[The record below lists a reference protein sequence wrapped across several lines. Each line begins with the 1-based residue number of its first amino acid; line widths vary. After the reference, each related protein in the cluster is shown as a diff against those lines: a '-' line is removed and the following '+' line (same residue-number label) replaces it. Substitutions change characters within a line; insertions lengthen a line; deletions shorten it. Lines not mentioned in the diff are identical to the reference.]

1 MQAHSENTP
10 VGRSLSAKLRRWKL
24 PLVLFLVLLAGGG
37 YFAYRYTAS
46 NGKANYLAV
55 AVGKEDIADVIE
67 ANGIIEPVRTVGV
80 NFKNVGLVKALYV
93 REGDRVKAGQLLAE
107 QDTSEL
113 EAELKQAESNLKRSE
128 AELQQLISGSRPEEI
143 AQKEAEVEANQVA
156 YEMAEKELERQ
167 QKLFE
172 AGAAP
177 ASDVDTAKKALIS
190 AKSQLEQSQQ
200 ALKLLKEGSRAEEIE
215 AARAAVQAAEATLE
229 VARLNLAEA
238 KIYAPFDGIVTA
250 VNGDV
255 GQRSG
260 TGGTNVDTS
269 FITLA
274 SEELQLR
281 AWVNEADI
289 GKVKLGQEVEFT
301 VAAYSDVTFK
311 GKVKTIAPEATTKS
325 NVQIFEVLI
334 SVEDPSN
341 LLRSGMSATATIVL
355 AKKSDVL
362 AVPTMA
368 LTFAESYLKG
378 QGQTKVGAAG
388 QLGAAG
394 KQAGE
399 GNNREGDS
407 TQGGQTA
414 AQPQAQAPGQGETT
428 AVAGDNTKTVLVLE
442 NGQPVARKIKVG
454 LSDGQYVE
462 VLEGL
467 TEGEKVIIGM
477 ITGKQSQQST
487 TSSQTQRS
495 GQTQQRSSGSR
506 AGGLPPGPPL

>member
-1 MQAHSENTP
+1 MQSHPEHAP
-10 VGRSLSAKLRRWKL
+10 GGKSLGSKLRRWKL
-24 PLVLFLVLLAGGG
+24 PLVLFLVLLAAGG
-37 YFAYRYTAS
+37 YFGYRYTTS

-55 AVGKEDIADVIE
+55 TVGKGNIADVIQ

-80 NFKNVGLVKALYV
+80 NFKNVGLVKAIYV
-93 REGDRVKAGQLLAE
+93 QLGDRVKAGQVLAE
-107 QDTSEL
+107 QDTAEL

-128 AELQQLISGSRPEEI
+128 AELQGLIAGSRPEEI
-143 AQKEAEVEANQVA
+143 AQKEAEVEANRVA

-177 ASDVDTAKKALIS
+177 ASEVDKAKESLVS
-190 AKSQLEQSQQ
+190 AKSKLEQSQQ
-200 ALKLLKEGSRAEEIE
+200 ALNLLKQGNRAEDIE
-215 AARAAVQAAEATLE
+215 AAQAAVQAAQAQVE
-229 VARLNLAEA
+229 VARLNLENT
-238 KIYAPFDGIVTA
+238 KLLAPFDGVVTKI
-250 VNGDV
+250 NGEV

-260 TGGTNVDTS
+260 TGGTNVDTA
-269 FITLA
+269 FITLS

-289 GKVKLGQEVEFT
+289 GRVKLGQEVEFT
-301 VAAYSDVTFK
+301 VAAYSNATFK
-311 GKVKTIAPEATTKS
+311 GKVKNISPQATTQS

-334 SVEDPSN
+334 SVEDPSGQ
-341 LLRSGMSATATIVL
+341 LRSGMTATATIVL

-378 QGQTKVGAAG
+378 QSQAKVGATG
-388 QLGAAG
+388 QAGAARR
-394 KQAGE
+394 QTGE
-399 GNNREGDS
+399 GNNSPGS
-407 TQGGQTA
+407 QTA
-414 AQPQAQAPGQGETT
+414 AQSQAQTPSQSKST
-428 AVAGDNTKTVLVLE
+428 AEAGDNTKTVLVLE

-477 ITGKQSQQST
+477 ITGKQSQQTT

-495 GQTQQRSSGSR
+495 GQTQQRSSGSPA
-506 AGGLPPGPPL
+506 AGPPPGPPL